1 MCGWV
6 GVLWGTVSCAKVR
19 RWNVGAREDS
29 IARPPCM
36 PAACLPR
43 SASPTCSPPPL
54 MCSSMINCF
63 IVTLQVLVGEPSV
76 PDTVQILRGLKE
88 RYASHHGVQV
98 GCWAGWE
105 SR

>member
-1 MCGWV
+1 
-6 GVLWGTVSCAKVR
+6 
-19 RWNVGAREDS
+19 
-29 IARPPCM
+29 
-36 PAACLPR
+36 
-43 SASPTCSPPPL
+43 
-54 MCSSMINCF
+54 MINCF